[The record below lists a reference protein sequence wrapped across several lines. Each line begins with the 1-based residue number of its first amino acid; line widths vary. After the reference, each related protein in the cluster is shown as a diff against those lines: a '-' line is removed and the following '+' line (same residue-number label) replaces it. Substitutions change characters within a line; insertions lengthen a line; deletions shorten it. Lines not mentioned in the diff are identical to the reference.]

1 MEFTKVILMKV
12 YKTFGSWL
20 LPVVDFSP
28 ILDVL
33 LPEILTLD
41 FFPTAGGGGGGCV
54 YCIAKR
60 NLGFWGKIYSPAL
73 FSSIRIFFCI

>member
-12 YKTFGSWL
+12 YKTFGSWIF
-20 LPVVDFSP
+20 PVVDFSP

-41 FFPTAGGGGGGCV
+41 FFPTAGGGGGGGRVC
-54 YCIAKR
+54 
-60 NLGFWGKIYSPAL
+60 KIYSQK
-73 FSSIRIFFCI
+73 